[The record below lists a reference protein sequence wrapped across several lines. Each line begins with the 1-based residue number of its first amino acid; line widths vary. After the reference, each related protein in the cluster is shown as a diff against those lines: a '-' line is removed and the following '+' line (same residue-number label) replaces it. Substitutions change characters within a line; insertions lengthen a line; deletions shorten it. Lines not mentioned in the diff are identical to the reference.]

1 MIKQIIIIKLAY
13 KSERGGKVY
22 SNVLKRINKF
32 DNYILFVIE
41 KYVHNRYLD
50 IIMPIVTLT
59 ISISILQ
66 ERYIQRLVA
75 YKISS

>member
-1 MIKQIIIIKLAY
+1 M
-13 KSERGGKVY
+13 Y

>member
-1 MIKQIIIIKLAY
+1 
-13 KSERGGKVY
+13 VY